1 MITPMSTPRILLT
14 GASGYVGG
22 RLLGRLKQ
30 EGVSVRCLARRP
42 ESLARHTGPDVEV
55 VQGDLLEAASLAPAF
70 EGIHTAFYLVHSM
83 GAGAGYA
90 DLDRQAADA
99 FGAAAR
105 LAGVRRIIYLG
116 GLADPAAP
124 LSRHLRSRL
133 ETGDRLRAS
142 GVPVTEFRASIVLGS
157 GSLSFEMIRALV
169 DRLPVMLWPRWVRT
183 EAQPIGID
191 DLVAYLA
198 VALEVPEHDGGVT
211 LHGKTS
217 RGEIRKSE
225 DPKIN
230 HLGFEFPQLRISRDR
245 RRPVPAAS
253 ANHTFEIGGS
263 GTASYGD
270 LMREYARQRGLRRLM
285 IPVPFLTP
293 KLSSL
298 WLGLVTP
305 VYARVGRELIDGVR
319 NASIVRD
326 RTALSVFPVRP
337 AGYREAMALALSE
350 GAPETRWADAR
361 SSARP
366 PRTWPDA
373 RFGRRIVD
381 VRARV
386 VPVPCAAAF
395 LPIQRIGGTRGWY
408 FGDGLWTVRGWLDLL
423 VGGPGLRRG
432 RRDPEMVR
440 VGDTLDFWRVE
451 AFEPGQRLRLQAE
464 MRLPGRAW
472 LEFEVEP
479 HPDGSVI
486 RQTATFDPVGLAG
499 RAYWYAL
506 YPVHALMFRGMLR
519 RLARRAG
526 EQTCAPAGGATL
538 GRAS

>member
-1 MITPMSTPRILLT
+1 MMASMNTPRILLT

-22 RLLGRLKQ
+22 RLLMRLRQ
-30 EGVSVRCLARRP
+30 EGVAVRCLARRP
-42 ESLARHTGPDVEV
+42 ETLARHAGPGVEV
-55 VQGDLLEAASLAPAF
+55 VQGDLLDAASLDAAF

-105 LAGVRRIIYLG
+105 RAGVRRIIYLG

-198 VALEVPEHDGGVT
+198 VALEAPEHDDGVT

-217 RGEIRKSE
+217 RKG
-225 DPKIN
+225 
-230 HLGFEFPQLRISRDR
+230 HLVFGSPHPRIFGDG
-245 RRPVPAAS
+245 RRPVSAAS

-319 NASIVRD
+319 NASVVRD
-326 RTALSVFPVRP
+326 RSALRAFPIRP
-337 AGYREAMALALSE
+337 MGYREAMARALSQD
-350 GAPETRWADAR
+350 APETRWADAR
-361 SSARP
+361 SSSRP
-366 PRTWPDA
+366 PRTWPEA

-386 VPVPCAAAF
+386 VAQPCAAAF
-395 LPIQRIGGTRGWY
+395 LPVQRIGGARGWY
-408 FGDGLWTVRGWLDLL
+408 FGDGLWTIRGWLDLL
-423 VGGPGLRRG
+423 AGGPGLRRG
-432 RRDPEMVR
+432 RRDPEEVR

-451 AFEPGQRLRLQAE
+451 AFEPGRRLRLQAE

-479 HPDGSVI
+479 HAAGSLI

-506 YPVHALMFRGMLR
+506 YPIHALMFRGMLR
-519 RLARRAG
+519 RIARRAG
-526 EQTCAPAGGATL
+526 EPACAPAGDATV
-538 GRAS
+538 GQAS